1 MHFKAYPKFILHYL
15 LASML
20 CNCSNDTLESNLSH
34 SNLKLGSL
42 RIDSLSFRH
51 YNVAPNIASN
61 ERLYLGEKNDIDALF
76 SFVKINSSPYWDY
89 YYDSTITIDSVH
101 FYVYCPDSVVSQIE
115 LPNLYFSPDSHFQEN
130 TSNFMDYDEFSLINW
145 SKIGQPAVK
154 NVLDTAG
161 IYSHVQL
168 KWSIDSLLH
177 VLVDTLDT
185 NLTRTFAL
193 EMDNNQENFI
203 EIYSEEAS
211 TGDLDPK
218 VTMYIRQS
226 ISVNDSVVMD
236 TSSRIIY
243 SAGDLSILYP
253 TIDSEQTGLLNL
265 SNGRGSRALIDV
277 PFSENS
283 LPQGSIIRSANLIL
297 PYDSSVINLPENL
310 LFDPIDVDTI
320 AVDSEQFYY
329 QDPFTG
335 MGIPYALSID
345 PLLGEYTIPLKNIL
359 QNIILGNESNSG
371 FKLIANERNN
381 PFFQIP
387 LKVGDDELNLRLE
400 IIYVSEE

>member
-1 MHFKAYPKFILHYL
+1 MHFKAYPKFILYYL

-20 CNCSNDTLESNLSH
+20 CNCSNDTLKSNLSH

-61 ERLYLGEKNDIDALF
+61 ERLYLGEKNDINALF

-89 YYDSTITIDSVH
+89 YYDSTIIIDSVH
-101 FYVYCPDSVVSQIE
+101 FYVYCPDSVISHIE

-130 TSNFMDYDEFSLINW
+130 TSNFMDYDEFFLTNW

-345 PLLGEYTIPLKNIL
+345 PLFGEYTIPIKNIL

-387 LKVGDDELNLRLE
+387 LKVGDGEPNLRLE

>member
-1 MHFKAYPKFILHYL
+1 M
-15 LASML
+15 
-20 CNCSNDTLESNLSH
+20 
-34 SNLKLGSL
+34 
-42 RIDSLSFRH
+42 
-51 YNVAPNIASN
+51 
-61 ERLYLGEKNDIDALF
+61 
-76 SFVKINSSPYWDY
+76 
-89 YYDSTITIDSVH
+89 
-101 FYVYCPDSVVSQIE
+101 
-115 LPNLYFSPDSHFQEN
+115 YF
-130 TSNFMDYDEFSLINW
+130 
-145 SKIGQPAVK
+145 
-154 NVLDTAG
+154 
-161 IYSHVQL
+161 
-168 KWSIDSLLH
+168 
-177 VLVDTLDT
+177 
-185 NLTRTFAL
+185 
-193 EMDNNQENFI
+193 
-203 EIYSEEAS
+203 
-211 TGDLDPK
+211 
-218 VTMYIRQS
+218 RQS

-253 TIDSEQTGLLNL
+253 TIASEQTGLLNL

-345 PLLGEYTIPLKNIL
+345 PLFGEYTIPIKNIL

-387 LKVGDDELNLRLE
+387 LKVGDGEPNLRLE

>member
-1 MHFKAYPKFILHYL
+1 MHFKAYPKFILYYL

-20 CNCSNDTLESNLSH
+20 CNCSNDTLKSNLSH

-89 YYDSTITIDSVH
+89 YYDSTIIIDSVH
-101 FYVYCPDSVVSQIE
+101 FYVYCPDSVISQIE

-130 TSNFMDYDEFSLINW
+130 TSNFMDYDEFFLTNW

-154 NVLDTAG
+154 NVLHTAG

-345 PLLGEYTIPLKNIL
+345 PLFGEYTIPIKNIL

-387 LKVGDDELNLRLE
+387 LKVGDGEPNLRLE